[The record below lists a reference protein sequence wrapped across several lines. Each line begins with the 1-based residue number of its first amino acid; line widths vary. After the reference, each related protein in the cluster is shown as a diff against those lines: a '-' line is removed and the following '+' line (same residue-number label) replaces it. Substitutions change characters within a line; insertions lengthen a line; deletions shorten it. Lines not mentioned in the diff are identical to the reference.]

1 MQTSAIIKQL
11 FSKPFTAVFTSLRI
25 SMTLNNFKNEY
36 LISFSGKTQLKSVS
50 ENIVQI
56 EQTPL
61 NDDSAHFLKYDL
73 QSSAKN

>member
-1 MQTSAIIKQL
+1 MNTIL
-11 FSKPFTAVFTSLRI
+11 ETYHDL
-25 SMTLNNFKNEY
+25 LLWEY
-36 LISFSGKTQLKSVS
+36 LQWANATLKNMGLIFFFSGQTQLKSVS

-61 NDDSAHFLKYDL
+61 NDYSAHFLKYDL

>member
-1 MQTSAIIKQL
+1 MGQCNSEKHGL
-11 FSKPFTAVFTSLRI
+11 DF
-25 SMTLNNFKNEY
+25 
-36 LISFSGKTQLKSVS
+36 FSGQTQLKSVS

-61 NDDSAHFLKYDL
+61 NDYSAHFLKYDL

>member
-1 MQTSAIIKQL
+1 MCQCNSEKHGL
-11 FSKPFTAVFTSLRI
+11 DFF
-25 SMTLNNFKNEY
+25 
-36 LISFSGKTQLKSVS
+36 FSGQTQLKSVS

-61 NDDSAHFLKYDL
+61 NDYSAHFLKYDL

>member
-1 MQTSAIIKQL
+1 
-11 FSKPFTAVFTSLRI
+11 
-25 SMTLNNFKNEY
+25 MTLNNFKNEY
-36 LISFSGKTQLKSVS
+36 LIFFSGKTQLKSVS

>member
-1 MQTSAIIKQL
+1 MRMPVYI
-11 FSKPFTAVFTSLRI
+11 F
-25 SMTLNNFKNEY
+25 
-36 LISFSGKTQLKSVS
+36 FSGQTQLKSVS

-61 NDDSAHFLKYDL
+61 NDYSAHFLKYDL